1 MPDNKV
7 FYTAASPEGVL
18 GFSAS
23 LLELLSGAPWCM
35 TQSSEAPFTITI
47 DAPTMRHPGIRDVV
61 QRFIPAAIAVNIID
75 SNDPYVNT
83 VDVRDKFPSEEETPI
98 RIVCLEVLNE
108 VKRSKV
114 LYPEE
119 FRSPHEGL
127 GIIAEEFTELQ
138 EHIFTNHK
146 RRDVAAMRKEAIQL
160 AAMAVKFAVDI
171 CDGGRN
177 HKS

>member
-23 LLELLSGAPWCM
+23 LCELLNGTPWCM
-35 TQSSEAPFTITI
+35 TQDNEAPFAITI
-47 DAPTMRHPGIRDVV
+47 DAPTIRHPGIRDVV

-75 SNDPYVNT
+75 SNDLYPNITDYNA
-83 VDVRDKFPSEEETPI
+83 RTPNEKDAVGF
-98 RIVCLEVLNE
+98 VCVEVMNE
-108 VKRSKV
+108 VNRSKI

-127 GIIAEEFTELQ
+127 GIIAEEFGELQ
-138 EHIFTNHK
+138 EHIFMNHK

-160 AAMAVKFAVDI
+160 AAMEVKFAVDI